1 MTNPA
6 EEPVASQPMILER
19 MPQQPALL
27 GSMDDWTGMTNA
39 ADRRKVQNRLN
50 QRVYSE

>member
-1 MTNPA
+1 MLNPA
-6 EEPVASQPMILER
+6 DEAIASQSMVLER

-27 GSMDDWTGMTNA
+27 GSMDDWTGLTNA

-50 QRVYSE
+50 QRIYSE